1 MIPGIYLYEG
11 YCILLVFIII
21 YVLEM
26 FQLLTVS
33 DIGLQSYI
41 YIVINDIII
50 INKRVHDI
58 ALKC

>member
-1 MIPGIYLYEG
+1 M
-11 YCILLVFIII
+11 FIII

-26 FQLLTVS
+26 FQLLTVL
-33 DIGLQSYI
+33 DIGLQRYI